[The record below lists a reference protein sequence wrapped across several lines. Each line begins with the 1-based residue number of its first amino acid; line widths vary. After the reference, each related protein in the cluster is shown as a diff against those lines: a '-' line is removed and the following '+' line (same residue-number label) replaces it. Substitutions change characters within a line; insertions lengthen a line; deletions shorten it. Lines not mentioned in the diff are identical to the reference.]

1 MTWRRGQ
8 PQITKDDFLE
18 LARFLM
24 KMDAKLDDI
33 LDELEIEHGE
43 D

>member
-1 MTWRRGQ
+1 MTREEF
-8 PQITKDDFLE
+8 DAL
-18 LARFLM
+18 LRFLM

-33 LDELEIEHGE
+33 LDELGIDLGE